1 MDPANPPKILLRTMN
16 LNRRRV
22 LQQYDLIV
30 MLMGEHIILGINAYT
45 VLKDLL
51 YKMYSQTDIKH
62 VFKLKIW

>member
-30 MLMGEHIILGINAYT
+30 MLMGELIILGINAYT

-51 YKMYSQTDIKH
+51 YKIYSQTDIKH
-62 VFKLKIW
+62 VFKLKI